1 MQKNGGKKRFVESKK
16 RELDEINKSLPS
28 GIKCISCFVCD
39 FFKISCMDT
48 MITFE
53 VKIERNLL
61 PQTVE
66 TVAAYK
72 KAMEVFK
79 GWDKADIKVEK
90 ILFNFAGD
98 GYKIYSENIN
108 KPSLITPSQE
118 LIKISKKNLP
128 TLRKELGSEELIE
141 FYDKIVQLVVVMAL
155 KHTNNHKTRKG
166 DIECCYLFH
175 HTRNFPMSLETKKI
189 HSENHDIIF
198 DKTIH
203 RTVPYVFKEKRTKAV
218 MKLYNEHKGK
228 KPATFFGPYISDPS
242 QPSSNNGCYIATMVY
257 GNYEHPQVLVLR
269 KFRDDFLSNFL
280 LGRLFIRFYYKYS
293 PGWVKSLKHNKF
305 INKLIKKVLNVFIR
319 IYKGF

>member
-1 MQKNGGKKRFVESKK
+1 MIKFKKVSRNDHKTVEIDWLSNIKPIYIDTGETDLQYDVLYSDSNDFIFLNTDVKDNAFNVIKTIIAKNGGKKRFVESKK

-108 KPSLITPSQE
+108 KPSLITPSQ
-118 LIKISKKNLP
+118 
-128 TLRKELGSEELIE
+128 
-141 FYDKIVQLVVVMAL
+141 
-155 KHTNNHKTRKG
+155 
-166 DIECCYLFH
+166 
-175 HTRNFPMSLETKKI
+175 
-189 HSENHDIIF
+189 
-198 DKTIH
+198 
-203 RTVPYVFKEKRTKAV
+203 
-218 MKLYNEHKGK
+218 
-228 KPATFFGPYISDPS
+228 
-242 QPSSNNGCYIATMVY
+242 
-257 GNYEHPQVLVLR
+257 
-269 KFRDDFLSNFL
+269 
-280 LGRLFIRFYYKYS
+280 
-293 PGWVKSLKHNKF
+293 
-305 INKLIKKVLNVFIR
+305 
-319 IYKGF
+319 